1 MKYLELTIGAVLVY
15 NFVLS
20 RFLGICPFLGVSK
33 RLSTAMGMS
42 GAVIFVMTLAFLS
55 YADIELILL
64 LYGGRRSRASGIP
77 VLFFLVVLFMILF
90 VMILFYGLSIQE
102 YESRQYSISCEEHE
116 VSSAFE
122 TNSSSVTFY
131 EKGPVESKENIEFKN
146 PEVPV
151 SQLSENDEGDYQEL
165 PAIFAYDGHEEI
177 TEESTVPSAANLLV
191 KDVSLLNRIPSKPLI
206 LYTFP
211 SLEKFI

>member
-1 MKYLELTIGAVLVY
+1 MSWQRKTFLLLLLFFFVVILVCCAG
-15 NFVLS
+15 FFSVMMRSDSEAFGPLFS
-20 RFLGICPFLGVSK
+20 
-33 RLSTAMGMS
+33 
-42 GAVIFVMTLAFLS
+42 FVMTLAFLS

-64 LYGGRRSRASGIP
+64 LYGGRSRASGIP

-102 YESRQYSISCEEHE
+102 YESRQDSISCEEYE
-116 VSSAFE
+116 VSSAPE
-122 TNSSSVTFY
+122 TNSSSAT
-131 EKGPVESKENIEFKN
+131 EPIESKENIEFKS

-151 SQLSENDEGDYQEL
+151 AQLSENDEGDYQEL
-165 PAIFAYDGHEEI
+165 PAMSAYDGHEEI

>member
-1 MKYLELTIGAVLVY
+1 MSWQRKTFLLLLLFFFVVILVCCAG
-15 NFVLS
+15 FFSVMMRSDSEAFGPLFS
-20 RFLGICPFLGVSK
+20 
-33 RLSTAMGMS
+33 
-42 GAVIFVMTLAFLS
+42 FVMTLAFLS

-64 LYGGRRSRASGIP
+64 LYGGRSRASGIP

-102 YESRQYSISCEEHE
+102 YESRQDSISCEEYE
-116 VSSAFE
+116 VSSAPE
-122 TNSSSVTFY
+122 TNSSSAT
-131 EKGPVESKENIEFKN
+131 EPIESKENIEFKSSEI
-146 PEVPV
+146 PVP
-151 SQLSENDEGDYQEL
+151 QLSENDEGDYQEL
-165 PAIFAYDGHEEI
+165 PAMSAYDGHEEI

>member
-1 MKYLELTIGAVLVY
+1 MSWQRKTFLFLLLFFFVVILVCCAG
-15 NFVLS
+15 FFS
-20 RFLGICPFLGVSK
+20 
-33 RLSTAMGMS
+33 MMMS
-42 GAVIFVMTLAFLS
+42 SDSEAFGPMFSFVMTLAFLS
-55 YADIELILL
+55 YADVELILL

-102 YESRQYSISCEEHE
+102 YESQQDSISYEEYE
-116 VSSAFE
+116 VPSAPE
-122 TNSSSVTFY
+122 TNSSSVPLY
-131 EKGPVESKENIEFKN
+131 AKEPVASKESIEFKS

-151 SQLSENDEGDYQEL
+151 HQLSENDEGDYQEL
-165 PAIFAYDGHEEI
+165 PAIFSSDEHEEI
-177 TEESTVPSAANLLV
+177 AGEATVPSAANLLV

-211 SLEKFI
+211 SLEKLI

>member
-1 MKYLELTIGAVLVY
+1 MSWQRKTFLLLLLFFFVVILVCCAG
-15 NFVLS
+15 FFSVMMRSDSEAFGPLFS
-20 RFLGICPFLGVSK
+20 
-33 RLSTAMGMS
+33 
-42 GAVIFVMTLAFLS
+42 FVMTLAFLS

-64 LYGGRRSRASGIP
+64 LYGGRIRASGIP

-102 YESRQYSISCEEHE
+102 YESRQDSISCEEYE
-116 VSSAFE
+116 VSSASE
-122 TNSSSVTFY
+122 TNSYSVT
-131 EKGPVESKENIEFKN
+131 EPIESKENIEFQS

-151 SQLSENDEGDYQEL
+151 AQLSENDEGDYQEL
-165 PAIFAYDGHEEI
+165 PAMSAYDGHEEI

-211 SLEKFI
+211 SLEKFF

>member
-1 MKYLELTIGAVLVY
+1 MSWQRNTFLFFLLFSFVVILVCCAG
-15 NFVLS
+15 FFSVMMRS
-20 RFLGICPFLGVSK
+20 DSK
-33 RLSTAMGMS
+33 AFGPMFS
-42 GAVIFVMTLAFLS
+42 FVMTLAFLS

-102 YESRQYSISCEEHE
+102 YESRQDSISCEEHE
-116 VSSAFE
+116 VSSAPE

-131 EKGPVESKENIEFKN
+131 EKEPIESKENIEFQS
-146 PEVPV
+146 PEIPVP
-151 SQLSENDEGDYQEL
+151 QLSENDEGDYQEL
-165 PAIFAYDGHEEI
+165 PAIFAPDEHEEI
-177 TEESTVPSAANLLV
+177 VGEATVPSAANLLV
-191 KDVSLLNRIPSKPLI
+191 KDVYLLNRIPSKPLI

-211 SLEKFI
+211 SLVKFN

>member
-1 MKYLELTIGAVLVY
+1 MSWQRKTFCFLLLFLFVVILVCCAGFFSVMMKSDSEAFGPM
-15 NFVLS
+15 FS
-20 RFLGICPFLGVSK
+20 
-33 RLSTAMGMS
+33 
-42 GAVIFVMTLAFLS
+42 FVMTLAFLS

-64 LYGGRRSRASGIP
+64 LYGGRRSRTSGIP

-102 YESRQYSISCEEHE
+102 YESQQDSISCEEYE
-116 VSSAFE
+116 VSSAPE
-122 TNSSSVTFY
+122 TNSSSAT
-131 EKGPVESKENIEFKN
+131 EPIESKENIEFQS

-151 SQLSENDEGDYQEL
+151 AQLSENDEGDYQEL
-165 PAIFAYDGHEEI
+165 PAIFAPDEHEEI
-177 TEESTVPSAANLLV
+177 VGEATVPSAANLLV

>member
-1 MKYLELTIGAVLVY
+1 MSWQRKTFLLLLLFFFVVILVCCAG
-15 NFVLS
+15 FFSVMMRS
-20 RFLGICPFLGVSK
+20 DSEAFGPMFS
-33 RLSTAMGMS
+33 
-42 GAVIFVMTLAFLS
+42 FVMTLAFLS

-102 YESRQYSISCEEHE
+102 YESRQDSISCEEYE
-116 VSSAFE
+116 VSSAPE
-122 TNSSSVTFY
+122 TNSSSAT
-131 EKGPVESKENIEFKN
+131 EPIESKENIEFKSSEI
-146 PEVPV
+146 PVP
-151 SQLSENDEGDYQEL
+151 QLSENDEGDYQEL
-165 PAIFAYDGHEEI
+165 PTIFAPDEHEEI
-177 TEESTVPSAANLLV
+177 ARETTVPSAANLLV

-211 SLEKFI
+211 SLKKFF

>member
-1 MKYLELTIGAVLVY
+1 MSWQRKTFLFLLLFFFVVILVCCAG
-15 NFVLS
+15 FFSVMMRSDSEAFGPLFS
-20 RFLGICPFLGVSK
+20 
-33 RLSTAMGMS
+33 
-42 GAVIFVMTLAFLS
+42 FVMTLAFLS

-64 LYGGRRSRASGIP
+64 LYGGRSRASGIP

-102 YESRQYSISCEEHE
+102 YESRQDSISCEEYE
-116 VSSAFE
+116 VSSAPE
-122 TNSSSVTFY
+122 TNSSSAT
-131 EKGPVESKENIEFKN
+131 EPIESKENIEFQS

-151 SQLSENDEGDYQEL
+151 AQLSENDEGDYQEL
-165 PAIFAYDGHEEI
+165 PAIFAPDEHEEI
-177 TEESTVPSAANLLV
+177 ARETTVPSAANLLV
-191 KDVSLLNRIPSKPLI
+191 KDVSLLNWIPSKPLI